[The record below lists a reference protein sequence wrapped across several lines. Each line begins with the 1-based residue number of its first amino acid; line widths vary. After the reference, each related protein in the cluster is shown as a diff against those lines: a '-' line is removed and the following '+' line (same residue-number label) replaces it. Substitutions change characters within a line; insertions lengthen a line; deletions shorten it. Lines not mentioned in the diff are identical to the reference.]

1 AFKANTWIAFGATS
15 GVILSAGYAL
25 WLYRRVVFGDLVK
38 ESLKGISDMDMREK
52 LLMAPL
58 IVMTILLG
66 IYPALILDLIGPSVN
81 ALLEQV
87 HAAQGVII
95 DATSKA
101 IH

>member
-1 AFKANTWIAFGATS
+1 
-15 GVILSAGYAL
+15 
-25 WLYRRVVFGDLVK
+25 
-38 ESLKGISDMDMREK
+38 MDMREK

-66 IYPALILDLIGPSVN
+66 IYPALVLDLIGPSVN

-87 HAAQGVII
+87 HAAQGVVY